1 MGFPTFQSIRTYRR
15 TGDEFSA
22 TAPCTY
28 VRSVSPQ
35 TPLYEKTAGFTAIFW
50 GEKSS
55 HVKFANYLTDGR
67 NGFTESR
74 FSEQQSRCAETWEI
88 IRFRVKAHGTEKSI
102 GVTCGQD
109 IITAILSGFES
120 KAFFTMQRSGCAEW
134 RTGFAFSL
142 SEFWRGFEHE
152 CTQ

>member
-1 MGFPTFQSIRTYRR
+1 MNFLDVVPG
-15 TGDEFSA
+15 
-22 TAPCTY
+22 TY

-35 TPLYEKTAGFTAIFW
+35 TPPYEKTAGFTAIFW

-67 NGFTESR
+67 SGFTESC

-88 IRFRVKAHGTEKSI
+88 TRFRAKPHGTEKSI
-102 GVTCGQD
+102 GVTCEQD
-109 IITAILSGFES
+109 IITEILSGFES

-142 SEFWRGFEHE
+142 SEFWRGFEYE